1 MPKKY
6 RNPQGEMLYTFVWE
20 GGGGNMV
27 YAPSKAVARRR
38 AIAFGKSI
46 SDSYGRV
53 YPTRIT
59 GTVTLVPIMSSLSS
73 VSTFSEYLSFDRGLA
88 MMCI

>member
-27 YAPSKAVARRR
+27 YAFP
-38 AIAFGKSI
+38 I
-46 SDSYGRV
+46 
-53 YPTRIT
+53 
-59 GTVTLVPIMSSLSS
+59 VTEGFTLL
-73 VSTFSEYLSFDRGLA
+73 E
-88 MMCI
+88 